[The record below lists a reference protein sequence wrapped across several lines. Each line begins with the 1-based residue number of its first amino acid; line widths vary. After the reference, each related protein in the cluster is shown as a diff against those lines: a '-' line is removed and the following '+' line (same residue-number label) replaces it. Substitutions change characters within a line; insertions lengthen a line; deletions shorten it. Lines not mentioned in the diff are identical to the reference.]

1 MTPKFIPA
9 AAPRRLRLIG
19 IIAAVAAIGLA
30 VYGIAD
36 RAKSKQE
43 VQIWTNEQAIPT
55 VTLVQPQQGPS
66 EGELRLPG
74 NVSAFYSGSIYG
86 RVGGY
91 VKEWYDDIGA
101 HVKKGQV
108 LAVID
113 TPELDQQVAQARADL
128 VKAQADEQL
137 AQVSY
142 DRWKVLAK
150 QNIVSQQAK
159 DERYGALGARTAAVQ
174 AAQANVARLEAL
186 ASFKNVTAP
195 FDGIVTARSVD
206 IGDLVDAS
214 GRKTSKA
221 LFVVSDVH
229 MMRIY
234 VEVPQA
240 FLGEIK
246 KDLKATL
253 QVPGIDEPFEAAVLT
268 TSNAVSEQSRT
279 ALVQLLADNPDGKLW
294 PGAFTTVHFHIPSD
308 PNVLRIPATALIFG
322 PHGMQV
328 AKVDAENKVV
338 LSKVQLGR
346 NLGNYVEVSSGVSL
360 SDRLIDSPQETIAP
374 GDTVR
379 IASAPDQRAARRPAE
394 QASRALGSNTQDSD

>member
-1 MTPKFIPA
+1 MISKSIPA
-9 AAPRRLRLIG
+9 INPRRLRLTG
-19 IIAAVAAIGLA
+19 VIAGAVAIGLA
-30 VYGIAD
+30 LYGIAG
-36 RAKSKQE
+36 RARTKHELQS
-43 VQIWTNEQAIPT
+43 WTNEQAIPS
-55 VTLVQPQQGPS
+55 VKLVAPQLGPG
-66 EGELRLPG
+66 EAELRLPG
-74 NVSAFYSGSIYG
+74 NVSAFYAGKIYA
-86 RVGGY
+86 RVSGY
-91 VKEWYDDIGA
+91 VKDWYDDIGA

-113 TPELDQQVAQARADL
+113 APDLDQQLAQARADL

-137 AQVSY
+137 AQVTY

-159 DERYGALGARTAAVQ
+159 DERYGALGARTAAVH

-186 ASFKNVTAP
+186 ASFKNLTAP

-214 GRKTSKA
+214 GRGTSKA

-234 VEVPQA
+234 VDVPQA
-240 FLGEIK
+240 FLGEMK
-246 KDLKATL
+246 ENLQATL
-253 QVPGIDEPFEAAVLT
+253 RLPGMDETFQARLLT
-268 TSNAVSEQSRT
+268 TSNSVSQQSRT

-294 PGAFTTVHFHIPSD
+294 PGAFTMVTFHIPSD
-308 PNVLRIPATALIFG
+308 LNVLRIPATALIFG

-328 AKVDAENKVV
+328 AKVDEENKVV
-338 LSKVQLGR
+338 LSNVQLGR

-379 IASAPDQRAARRPAE
+379 IAGARDLSVAGRPVE
-394 QASRALGSNTQDSD
+394 QARALGTNAQDGD

>member
-1 MTPKFIPA
+1 MTSKTIPA
-9 AAPRRLRLIG
+9 VAPRRLRLIG

-43 VQIWTNEQAIPT
+43 VQIWTDEQAIPS

-66 EGELRLPG
+66 EGELVLPG
-74 NVSAFYSGSIYG
+74 NVSAFYAGSIYG
-86 RVGGY
+86 RVSGY
-91 VKEWYDDIGA
+91 VKDWYDDIGA

-108 LAVID
+108 LATID
-113 TPELDQQVAQARADL
+113 SPDLDQQLAQARADL
-128 VKAQADEQL
+128 IRAQANEQL
-137 AQVSY
+137 AQVTY
-142 DRWKVLAK
+142 ERWKTLSK

-159 DERYGALGARTAAVQ
+159 DEKFGDASAKTAAVQ

-186 ASFKNVTAP
+186 ASFKNLTAP

-206 IGDLVDAS
+206 IGDLVDA
-214 GRKTSKA
+214 GGKTGKA

-229 MMRIY
+229 MMRVY
-234 VEVPQA
+234 VDVPQA
-240 FLGEIK
+240 FLGEMK
-246 KDLKATL
+246 ANLKATL
-253 QVPGIDEPFEAAVLT
+253 ELPGMDETFQAHLLT
-268 TSNAVSEQSRT
+268 TSNSVSEQSRT

-322 PHGMQV
+322 RHGTQV

-338 LSKVQLGR
+338 LRKVQLGR

-379 IASAPDQRAARRPAE
+379 VASARDQNAAGRPLE
-394 QASRALGSNTQDSD
+394 QARAIKPKTQDSD

>member
-1 MTPKFIPA
+1 MTSKSIPSIT
-9 AAPRRLRLIG
+9 PLRLRLTG
-19 IIAAVAAIGLA
+19 VIAGAVAIGLA
-30 VYGIAD
+30 LYGIAD
-36 RAKSKQE
+36 RARTKDELQS
-43 VQIWTNEQAIPT
+43 WTNEQAIPS
-55 VTLVQPQQGPS
+55 VKLVAPQLGPG

-74 NVSAFYSGSIYG
+74 NVSAFYAGKIYA
-86 RVGGY
+86 RVSGY
-91 VKEWYDDIGA
+91 VKDWYDDIGA

-113 TPELDQQVAQARADL
+113 APDLDQQLAQARADL

-137 AQVSY
+137 AQVTY
-142 DRWKVLAK
+142 DRWQVLAK

-159 DERYGALGARTAAVQ
+159 DERYGALGARTAAVH

-186 ASFKNVTAP
+186 TSFKNLTAP

-214 GRKTSKA
+214 GRGTSKA

-229 MMRIY
+229 TMRIY
-234 VEVPQA
+234 VDVPQK
-240 FLGEIK
+240 FLGAMKEN
-246 KDLKATL
+246 LKATL
-253 QVPGIDEPFEAAVLT
+253 QLPGMDETFEARLLT
-268 TSNAVSEQSRT
+268 TSNSVSEQSRT

-294 PGAFTTVHFHIPSD
+294 PGAFTMVTFHIPSD

-322 PHGMQV
+322 PNGMQV
-328 AKVDAENKVV
+328 AKVDEENKVV

-346 NLGNYVEVSSGVSL
+346 NLGTYVEVASGVSL

-379 IASAPDQRAARRPAE
+379 IASAQDQSVTGRPME
-394 QASRALGSNTQDSD
+394 QARAHEAPDGD

>member
-1 MTPKFIPA
+1 MTPNAIPA
-9 AAPRRLRLIG
+9 INPRRLRLIG
-19 IIAAVAAIGLA
+19 IIAAAAATGLA

-36 RAKSKQE
+36 RAKSKQD
-43 VQIWTNEQAIPT
+43 VQIWTNEQAIPS
-55 VTLVQPQQGPS
+55 VTLVQPQLGPS

-74 NVSAFYSGSIYG
+74 NVSAFYAGSIYG
-86 RVGGY
+86 RVSGY
-91 VKEWYDDIGA
+91 LKVWYDDIGA

-113 TPELDQQVAQARADL
+113 TPDLDQQLAQGRADL
-128 VKAQADEQL
+128 MRAQADEQL
-137 AQVSY
+137 AQVTY

-159 DERYGALGARTAAVQ
+159 DEKYGALGARTASVQ

-186 ASFKNVTAP
+186 ASFKNLTAP

-214 GRKTSKA
+214 GRQTTKA

-234 VEVPQA
+234 VDVPQA
-240 FLGEIK
+240 FLGEMK
-246 KDLKATL
+246 ENLKATL
-253 QVPGIDEPFEAAVLT
+253 QLPGMDETFQARLLT
-268 TSNAVSEQSRT
+268 TSNAISEKSRT

-308 PNVLRIPATALIFG
+308 PNILRIPATALIFG

-328 AKVDAENKVV
+328 AKVDRENKVV
-338 LSKVQLGR
+338 LRKVQLGR
-346 NLGNYVEVSSGVSL
+346 NLGNYVEVASGVSL

-374 GDTVR
+374 GETVR
-379 IASAPDQRAARRPAE
+379 IAGAEDQSAAGRPIE
-394 QASRALGSNTQDSD
+394 QARAPGRNPQDSD

>member
-1 MTPKFIPA
+1 MTPKSIPA
-9 AAPRRLRLIG
+9 VAPRRLRLIG
-19 IIAAVAAIGLA
+19 IIAAAAAIGLA

-66 EGELRLPG
+66 EGELVLPG
-74 NVSAFYSGSIYG
+74 NVSAFYAGSIYG
-86 RVGGY
+86 RVSGY
-91 VKEWYDDIGA
+91 VKDWHDDIGA

-113 TPELDQQVAQARADL
+113 SPDLDQQLAQARADL
-128 VKAQADEQL
+128 IRAQANEQL
-137 AQVSY
+137 AQVTY
-142 DRWKVLAK
+142 ERWRTLSK

-159 DERYGALGARTAAVQ
+159 DEKFGDASAKTAAVQ

-186 ASFKNVTAP
+186 ASFKNLTAP

-206 IGDLVDAS
+206 IGDLVDA
-214 GRKTSKA
+214 GGKTGKA

-234 VEVPQA
+234 VDVPQA
-240 FLGEIK
+240 FLGEMK
-246 KDLKATL
+246 ENLKATL
-253 QVPGIDEPFEAAVLT
+253 QLPGMAETFQARLLT
-268 TSNAVSEQSRT
+268 TSNSVSQQSRT
-279 ALVQLLADNPDGKLW
+279 TLVQLLADNPDGKLW

-322 PHGMQV
+322 RHGMEV
-328 AKVDAENKVV
+328 VKVDEEDKVV
-338 LSKVQLGR
+338 LRKVQLGR

-379 IASAPDQRAARRPAE
+379 IASPKDQSEVRRPAE
-394 QASRALGSNTQDSD
+394 QASRALGTNTQDSD

>member
-1 MTPKFIPA
+1 MTPKSIPGV
-9 AAPRRLRLIG
+9 APRRLRLIG
-19 IIAAVAAIGLA
+19 IIAALAAIGLA

-74 NVSAFYSGSIYG
+74 NVSAFYAGKIYA
-86 RVGGY
+86 RVSGY
-91 VKEWYDDIGA
+91 VKDWFDDIGA
-101 HVKKGQV
+101 RVKKGQV

-113 TPELDQQVAQARADL
+113 APDLDQQLAQARAD
-128 VKAQADEQL
+128 VIRAQADEQL
-137 AQVSY
+137 AQVTY

-186 ASFKNVTAP
+186 ASFKNLTAP

-214 GRKTSKA
+214 GRGTSKA

-229 MMRIY
+229 TMRIY
-234 VEVPQA
+234 VDVPQK
-240 FLGEIK
+240 FLGAMKEN
-246 KDLKATL
+246 LQATL
-253 QVPGIDEPFEAAVLT
+253 QLPGMDETFQARLLT
-268 TSNAVSEQSRT
+268 TSNSVAEQSRT

-294 PGAFTTVHFHIPSD
+294 PGAFTMVTFHIPSD

-322 PHGMQV
+322 QHGMQV
-328 AKVDAENKVV
+328 AKVDEENKVV

-346 NLGNYVEVSSGVSL
+346 NLGTYVEVASGVSL
-360 SDRLIDSPQETIAP
+360 SDRLIDSPQESIAT

-379 IASAPDQRAARRPAE
+379 IAGAQDQSVAGRPME
-394 QASRALGSNTQDSD
+394 QAREPGAQDSD

>member
-1 MTPKFIPA
+1 MTPKFIPGV
-9 AAPRRLRLIG
+9 APRRLRLIG

-43 VQIWTNEQAIPT
+43 AQIWTNEQAIPT

-66 EGELRLPG
+66 EGELVLPG
-74 NVSAFYSGSIYG
+74 NVSAFYAGSIYG
-86 RVGGY
+86 RVSGY
-91 VKEWYDDIGA
+91 VKDWYDDIGA

-113 TPELDQQVAQARADL
+113 SPDLDQQLAQARADL
-128 VKAQADEQL
+128 IRAQANEQL
-137 AQVSY
+137 AQVTY
-142 DRWKVLAK
+142 ERWKTLSK

-159 DERYGALGARTAAVQ
+159 DEKFGDASAKTAAVQ
-174 AAQANVARLEAL
+174 AAQANVARLEAMT
-186 ASFKNVTAP
+186 SFKNLTAP

-206 IGDLVDAS
+206 IGDLVDA
-214 GRKTSKA
+214 GGKTGKA

-234 VEVPQA
+234 VDVPQA
-240 FLGEIK
+240 FLGEMK
-246 KDLKATL
+246 ENLTATL
-253 QVPGIDEPFEAAVLT
+253 RLPGMDETFQARLLT
-268 TSNAVSEQSRT
+268 TSNAVSQQSRT
-279 ALVQLLADNPDGKLW
+279 VLVQLLADNPDGKLW

-308 PNVLRIPATALIFG
+308 PNVLRIPATALIFS

-328 AKVDAENKVV
+328 AKVDKENKVV
-338 LSKVQLGR
+338 LRKVQLGR

-360 SDRLIDSPQETIAP
+360 SDRLIDSPQETIAS

-379 IASAPDQRAARRPAE
+379 IASAQDQSAARRPME
-394 QASRALGSNTQDSD
+394 QARALGRNAQDSD

>member
-1 MTPKFIPA
+1 MISKSIPA
-9 AAPRRLRLIG
+9 INPRGLRLTG
-19 IIAAVAAIGLA
+19 VIAGAVAIGLA
-30 VYGIAD
+30 LYGIAG
-36 RAKSKQE
+36 RARTKHELQS
-43 VQIWTNEQAIPT
+43 WTNEQAIPS
-55 VTLVQPQQGPS
+55 VKLVAPQLGPG
-66 EGELRLPG
+66 ETELRLPG
-74 NVSAFYSGSIYG
+74 NVSAFYAGKIYA
-86 RVGGY
+86 RVSGY
-91 VKEWYDDIGA
+91 VKDWYDDIGA

-113 TPELDQQVAQARADL
+113 APDLDQQLAQARADL

-137 AQVSY
+137 AQVTY

-159 DERYGALGARTAAVQ
+159 DERYGALGARTAAVN

-186 ASFKNVTAP
+186 ASFKNLTAP

-214 GRKTSKA
+214 GRGTSKA

-229 MMRIY
+229 TMRIY
-234 VEVPQA
+234 VDVPQK
-240 FLGEIK
+240 FLGAMKEN
-246 KDLKATL
+246 LQATL
-253 QVPGIDEPFEAAVLT
+253 QLPGMDETFQARLLT
-268 TSNAVSEQSRT
+268 TSNSVAEQSRT

-294 PGAFTTVHFHIPSD
+294 PGAFTMVTFHIPSD
-308 PNVLRIPATALIFG
+308 PNVLRVPATALIFG

-328 AKVDAENKVV
+328 AKVDEENKVV

-346 NLGNYVEVSSGVSL
+346 NLGNYVEVTSGVSL
-360 SDRLIDSPQETIAP
+360 SDRLIDSPQETIAQ

-379 IASAPDQRAARRPAE
+379 IASGRDLSVAGHPVE
-394 QASRALGSNTQDSD
+394 QARALGTNAQDSD